1 MLVVAQYIVRV
12 KVSHYI
18 AVYYVLQEFTCY
30 GRKGHWP
37 IVRCLVSVA
46 LLEWWDY

>member
-18 AVYYVLQEFTCY
+18 AVYMCSKSLHVMDVKDTGQ
-30 GRKGHWP
+30 
-37 IVRCLVSVA
+37 
-46 LLEWWDY
+46 